1 MYQSSTVGVLLADPT
16 QAKVQVK
23 FEGKAGGEP
32 GDDTSRNYVSN
43 FSFVLTDT
51 FYFSLIV
58 DTFSTSPNSVNI
70 IGYRIDVDFKVPK

>member
-43 FSFVLTDT
+43 FSFVLIDT
-51 FYFSLIV
+51 F
-58 DTFSTSPNSVNI
+58 
-70 IGYRIDVDFKVPK
+70 